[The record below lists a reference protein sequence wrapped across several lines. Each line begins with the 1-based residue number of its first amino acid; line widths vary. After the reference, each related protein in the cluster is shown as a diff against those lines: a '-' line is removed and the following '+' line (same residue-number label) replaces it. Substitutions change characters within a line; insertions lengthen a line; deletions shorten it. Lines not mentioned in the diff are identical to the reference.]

1 MKSLTAATLATIMS
15 LGAAMELYEAPT
27 SLIVDENVLT
37 TDPSDASDASD
48 GWDFAQ
54 VANVPH
60 PDLYDIQ
67 EESEQ
72 F

>member
-15 LGAAMELYEAPT
+15 LGAAMSLYEDPT
-27 SLIVDENVLT
+27 ALIVDENVLT
-37 TDPSDASDASD
+37 TDPAVATDP
-48 GWDFAQ
+48 WDFSQ
-54 VANVPH
+54 VANVDH

-67 EESEQ
+67 EESET

>member
-27 SLIVDENVLT
+27 SLVVDDNVLT
-37 TDPSDASDASD
+37 TDPEDASN